1 MTVSKIETSA
11 QYGQTNT
18 ESIRVFLE
26 LWPKFQAEYQEALDL
41 FATEKDLIFRDP
53 SFGLSWCHLYELP
66 IKEHIAA
73 SLSGILTDEKFFSI
87 FQNLFSLEDQL
98 GGVPNAL
105 QNVNTYIDSWDSP
118 TQEKKEQLMPAIA
131 TIFAMQVS
139 IYNSLKCVLYFGCY
153 LNELIERVRQGN
165 DEALFNAIRI
175 DSTVI
180 ACKPVIQRIT
190 KASLLQDKLFFKS
203 LKNAL
208 SGKLGS
214 LAQVNFQ
221 KMRIVLEILHEVKAE
236 KLNDGQLHH
245 LFVEVLNLYSWN
257 EREGGNAKALRKF
270 VDIYMK
276 KQATT

>member
-1 MTVSKIETSA
+1 MFKIST
-11 QYGQTNT
+11 QYGLTNA
-18 ESIRVFLE
+18 ESIRIFLD
-26 LWPKFQAEYQEALDL
+26 LWPNVQTEFQEALNL
-41 FATEKDLIFRDP
+41 FSTEKNLIFRDP
-53 SFGLSWCHLYELP
+53 EFGLSWCHLYELP

-73 SLSGILTDEKFFSI
+73 SLSGILVDENFLSI
-87 FQNLFSLEDQL
+87 FQNLFSLEDQI
-98 GGVPNAL
+98 GGVPHAL
-105 QNVNTYIDSWDSP
+105 QNINTYIDSWDSP
-118 TQEKKEQLMPAIA
+118 TQEEKIQLMPAIA
-131 TIFAMQVS
+131 AIFAMQIS
-139 IYNSLKCVLYFGCY
+139 IYNSLRAILYYGCY
-153 LNELIERVRQGN
+153 LNELIERVRQGD

-214 LAQVNFQ
+214 LTQANFQ

-245 LFVEVLNLYSWN
+245 LFVEVLDLYTWN

-270 VDIYMK
+270 VDTYMK